1 MEIKIVK
8 KFITNI
14 NEAIVGIMYEGGDLR
29 TIPRPPSNSGGARST
44 RDVTRSSMMDP
55 VMLQMLTQRGGLSSY
70 SGGSSVNEGVLNVQ
84 MKKSATRLPQRGG
97 RTRSRRR
104 RTPGIR
110 GKGFGSFLKKAA
122 RFGAKALKS
131 DTGRA
136 LVKNL
141 GKRAGTALL
150 NKAMN
155 KASRMGLSDDMRE
168 GLQSRLKQGLDVG
181 LDTGLDKISSIAG
194 SGGMTRPESL
204 FAQKILRNIN

>member
-1 MEIKIVK
+1 
-8 KFITNI
+8 
-14 NEAIVGIMYEGGDLR
+14 
-29 TIPRPPSNSGGARST
+29 
-44 RDVTRSSMMDP
+44 MDP

-97 RTRSRRR
+97 RTRGRRRRR

-110 GKGFGSFLKKAA
+110 GRGFGSFLKKAA

-141 GKRAGTALL
+141 GTRAGTALL

-168 GLQSRLKQGLDVG
+168 GLQSRLTQGLDAG

-194 SGGMTRPESL
+194 SGGMVRPESL